1 MMMGHFA
8 PATGDTPAPLKLLV
22 YGGWKTGKTTVAL
35 SFGRG
40 GRRLAVIDTER
51 GTAQYDGL
59 VPFTRAYAFTVA
71 EVLPLIAEIRA
82 DAGKSIDVLAVDGI
96 SILWQNLQPAKEISQ
111 QAWGVIK
118 RQWFQLINQI
128 TALPIPVILTAR
140 EHEEDKQVRPDAE
153 KSILYWPDLAIQL
166 RDDHSA
172 VVRAVRGQGTAKGTV
187 IKTPTAK
194 TIAAEIAAKQPAQT
208 A

>member
-1 MMMGHFA
+1 MMSHFIA
-8 PATGDTPAPLKLLV
+8 ATGETPAPLKLLV

-71 EVLPLIAEIRA
+71 EVLPLVTEIRA
-82 DAGKSIDVLAVDGI
+82 DAGKTIDVLAVDGI
-96 SILWQNLQPAKEISQ
+96 SVLWQNLQPAKEISQ

-118 RQWFQLINQI
+118 RQWFQFINQI

-153 KSILYWPDLAIQL
+153 KSILYWPDLALQL

-172 VVRAVRGQGTAKGTV
+172 VVRAVRGQTAAKGTV
-187 IKTPTAK
+187 IKQPSAK
-194 TIAAEIAAKQPAQT
+194 TICTEMARTQPTQPA
-208 A
+208 

>member
-1 MMMGHFA
+1 MMGHFIA
-8 PATGDTPAPLKLLV
+8 VTGETPAPLKLLV

-35 SFGRG
+35 SFARG

-71 EVLPLIAEIRA
+71 EVLPLINEIRA
-82 DAGKSIDVLAVDGI
+82 DAGKTVDVLAVDGL
-96 SILWQNLQPAKEISQ
+96 SVLWQNLQPAKEISQ

-118 RQWFQLINQI
+118 RQWFQLVNAL

-153 KSILYWPDLAIQL
+153 KSILYWPDLALHL

-172 VVRAVRGQGTAKGTV
+172 IVRAVRGQGTAKGTV
-187 IKTPTAK
+187 IKQPSAK
-194 TIAAEIAAKQPAQT
+194 TILAEVAAKPPVQPA
-208 A
+208 